1 MPEES
6 INTSIRVEVGPVW
19 NKTTNSA
26 ETGLLYSNAK
36 LSVSVIR
43 NRADTH
49 LVESSAITLTDPATE
64 TTPYRWREL
73 GNGLYDVLLP
83 ASGGASFNNDATGH
97 IRLIGSASGCYDFRS
112 SVVEIITE
120 DAWAERYVGTG
131 SGART
136 ITFHVVD
143 VDDNDIDIQSAVVRL
158 SMNGAVKA
166 FGTTDVDGLLDVNVD
181 DGTYTVAVTSATHY
195 FGGDTIT
202 VSKDDTVLIEMS
214 AISIA
219 ASAPGTT
226 TGYLNVMDEDA
237 GVPEI
242 GIKVSLRMIEMP
254 TGSTGFA
261 FDNTIR
267 VKTST
272 APDGLVQWTGLVP
285 GATYEIWRGDS
296 TATTNKRSETTIDLA
311 AGATYDLN
319 SVLGKP

>member
-36 LSVSVIR
+36 LSVAVIR

-219 ASAPGTT
+219 PSAPGYL
-226 TGYLNVMDEDA
+226 TGYLLVRDKDS
-237 GVPEI
+237 GVAEVGVDI
-242 GIKVSLRMIEMP
+242 SLQIITKP
-254 TGSTGFA
+254 SGSTGVA
-261 FDNTIR
+261 FDNEVR
-267 VKTST
+267 VATST
-272 APDGLVQWTGLVP
+272 APLGLVEWTGLP
-285 GATYEIWRGDS
+285 YGAVVQVWRG
-296 TATTNKRSETTIDLA
+296 TNGARASTTIPSSGSSVA
-311 AGATYDLN
+311 LN
-319 SVLGKP
+319 SVLGNP